1 MEGLFK
7 ACYSVTFLACHML
20 LIPWQSSGAGRKA
33 KPWAGEGA
41 CLTFVEPQ
49 DCTWHSPSRKQS
61 LHLTD
66 KEVEAQRGAGTCP
79 RSLSNVKE
87 YLGYLWQG
95 KAYTWRKSRES

>member
-1 MEGLFK
+1 MWSPKIARGIL
-7 ACYSVTFLACHML
+7 
-20 LIPWQSSGAGRKA
+20 QAGN
-33 KPWAGEGA
+33 
-41 CLTFVEPQ
+41 
-49 DCTWHSPSRKQS
+49 S

-79 RSLSNVKE
+79 RSLSKVKE